1 MSKNESVID
10 RADVIVCLGAGGVG
24 KTTTSASLAIAG
36 AMAGRRAVV
45 LTVDPARRLAD
56 ALGIAEP
63 TSDGE
68 RRGLGGTDWGNEP
81 RLIDGPWDNDGQ
93 DGELWAAML
102 DPAATFDALITEHAA
117 TPSQAEAVLGNR
129 LYQNLTSTL
138 SGTNEYMAAERLRA
152 LHLDDRFD
160 LVIVDTPPSQ
170 HAIDLLDSPG
180 RLSRFVDHRLYR
192 SILAPKRGLMRAVN
206 AATQLAVRMIN
217 RLIGT
222 ALLDDVID
230 FFAAFEGMDEGFR
243 NRAAEV
249 DELLASSQTRYVLIS
264 AARETAIAE
273 STWTATRLAERD
285 RPVDTL
291 IVNRLTPDFGAS
303 DLALSEDP
311 TDDDPLDANLRQ
323 FATLR
328 ASERA
333 LIDTLAQR
341 IAGQTSAGQ
350 TNAGQTGDRSTID
363 LTIVEI
369 EERAEPVADLD
380 GLVDISDAF

>member
-1 MSKNESVID
+1 MSPDAARQPNATAGTLLD
-10 RADVIVCLGAGGVG
+10 RAQVIVCLGAGGVG
-24 KTTTSASLAIAG
+24 KTTTSAALAIAG
-36 AMAGRRAVV
+36 ARAGRRAVV

-56 ALGIAEP
+56 ALGISEAA
-63 TSDGE
+63 TGD
-68 RRGLGGTDWGNEP
+68 RRGIGGANWGNEP
-81 RLIDGPWDNDGQ
+81 RQIRGPWDDNDAG
-93 DGELWAAML
+93 GELWAAML
-102 DPAATFDALITEHAA
+102 DASATFDALVTEYASS
-117 TPSQAEAVLGNR
+117 PEQAEAVTGNR

-152 LHLDDRFD
+152 LHLDERFD

-243 NRAAEV
+243 ARAAEV
-249 DELLASSQTRYVLIS
+249 DALLASNDTRYVLIS

-273 STWTATRLAERD
+273 STWTATRLAERN

-291 IVNRLTPDFGAS
+291 IVNRLTPDFGATTL
-303 DLALSEDP
+303 DLG
-311 TDDDPLDANLRQ
+311 DDPLDQNLRQ
-323 FATLR
+323 FGDLR
-328 ASERA
+328 ASERS
-333 LIDTLAQR
+333 LIATLTER
-341 IAGQTSAGQ
+341 ITSLGAGEPVV
-350 TNAGQTGDRSTID
+350 
-363 LTIVEI
+363 VEV
-369 EERAEPVADLD
+369 EERAEPVADVA
-380 GLVDISDAF
+380 GLVEISIDLVR